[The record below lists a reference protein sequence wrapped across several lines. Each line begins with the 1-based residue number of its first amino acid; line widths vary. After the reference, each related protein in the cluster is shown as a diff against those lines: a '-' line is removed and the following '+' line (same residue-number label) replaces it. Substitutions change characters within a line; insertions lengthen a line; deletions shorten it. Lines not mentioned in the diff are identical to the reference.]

1 MGKLNALF
9 EPRYTPTIHLIQL
22 CLILLVFILAIV
34 RVALNEM
41 PLTRATIM
49 FIPIVRTTA
58 HHAPQNSHPDSK

>member
-9 EPRYTPTIHLIQL
+9 EPRYTFTIHLIQL

-49 FIPIVRTTA
+49 FIPIVRITTY
-58 HHAPQNSHPDSK
+58 HNPI